1 MKLNSKINFTKEL
14 KKLIKRI
21 KTKLKTNYNF
31 IKEQSKKIEI
41 K

>member
-31 IKEQSKKIEI
+31 IKKQSKKIKI

>member
-1 MKLNSKINFTKEL
+1 MKLNNKINFTKEP
-14 KKLIKRI
+14 KKLI

-31 IKEQSKKIEI
+31 IKKQSKKIEI